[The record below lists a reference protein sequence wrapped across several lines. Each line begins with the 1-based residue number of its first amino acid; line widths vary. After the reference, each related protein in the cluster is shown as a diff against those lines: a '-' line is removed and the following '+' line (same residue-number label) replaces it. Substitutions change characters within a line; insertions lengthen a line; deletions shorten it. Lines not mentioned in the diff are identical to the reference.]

1 MAEFK
6 NIFTLLPSKNTSL
19 FANSVDTKVEIK
31 VVNDRKKKPLC
42 LFFVFLNE
50 M

>member
-31 VVNDRKKKPLC
+31 VVNDRKKN
-42 LFFVFLNE
+42 LFAYFLYF
-50 M
+50 